1 MRKRT
6 ALMALAALLAALC
19 LCAGIMAAKGLAF
32 RVGRCVVTGEG
43 DCLLLM
49 DNAPVLL
56 GGRTPF
62 GRAFGSYAT
71 GDLLLVLHD
80 GVSESWP
87 GRTGCYFVLR
97 LQKGGAGQVPAAV
110 LDELAGM
117 GWTVRR

>member
-49 DNAPVLL
+49 DNAPVLRE
-56 GGRTPF
+56 GRSPF

-71 GDLLLVLHD
+71 
-80 GVSESWP
+80 
-87 GRTGCYFVLR
+87 
-97 LQKGGAGQVPAAV
+97 
-110 LDELAGM
+110 
-117 GWTVRR
+117 

>member
-1 MRKRT
+1 MPKRT
-6 ALMALAALLAALC
+6 ALMTLAALLAALC
-19 LCAGIMAAKGLAF
+19 LCAGILAEKGLTF

-56 GGRTPF
+56 DGRTPLD
-62 GRAFGSYAT
+62 RAFGIYAT

-80 GVSESWP
+80 GVRESLP

-97 LQKGGAGQVPAAV
+97 LQKSGAGQVPAAV

>member
-1 MRKRT
+1 MPKRT
-6 ALMALAALLAALC
+6 ALMTLAALLAALC

-56 GGRTPF
+56 EGRTPF

>member
-1 MRKRT
+1 MPKRT
-6 ALMALAALLAALC
+6 ALMTLAALLAAIC
-19 LCAGIMAAKGLAF
+19 LCAGILAEKGLTF

-56 GGRTPF
+56 DGRTPLD
-62 GRAFGSYAT
+62 RAFGIYAT

-80 GVSESWP
+80 GVRESLP

-97 LQKGGAGQVPAAV
+97 LQKSGAGQVPAAV

-117 GWTVRR
+117 GWAVRR

>member
-1 MRKRT
+1 MPKRT
-6 ALMALAALLAALC
+6 ALMTLAALLAALC
-19 LCAGIMAAKGLAF
+19 LCAGILAEKGLTF

-56 GGRTPF
+56 DGRTPF

-80 GVSESWP
+80 GVRESWP

-117 GWTVRR
+117 GWAVRR